1 MIFSNGLAFARHW
14 LDAQA
19 IRLQAWPGFS
29 RRGLLL
35 FACACGALN
44 SALVFLVPH
53 VDDSLILNFY
63 AFFIFTA
70 LFLIVFFLN
79 AVSFSSHVLVV
90 FSASFLSLIIFNTGG
105 VNSPNIS
112 WMRVIPLAALMLLGV
127 RWSFIWLLLIV
138 LLNFFHFAA
147 VSFNGSSGRVTPE
160 IFFT

>member
-1 MIFSNGLAFARHW
+1 MIFSNGLAFTRHW

-19 IRLQAWPGFS
+19 IRFQAWPGFS

-53 VDDSLILNFY
+53 VDDTLILNFY

-79 AVSFSSHVLVV
+79 AVNFSSHVLVI
-90 FSASFLSLIIFNTGG
+90 FSASSSSVIIFAFADLGE
-105 VNSPNIS
+105 
-112 WMRVIPLAALMLLGV
+112 LLQ
-127 RWSFIWLLLIV
+127 
-138 LLNFFHFAA
+138 
-147 VSFNGSSGRVTPE
+147 
-160 IFFT
+160 